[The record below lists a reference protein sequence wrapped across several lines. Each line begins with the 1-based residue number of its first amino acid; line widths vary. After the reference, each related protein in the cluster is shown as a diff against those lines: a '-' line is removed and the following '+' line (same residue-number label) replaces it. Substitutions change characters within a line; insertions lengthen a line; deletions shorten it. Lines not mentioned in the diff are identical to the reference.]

1 MPVVEEL
8 KRIVGK
14 LTGIG
19 RPAARE
25 LGRLARPPAPQLFRF
40 GDDGETP
47 NNHLPLVVYRRALK
61 LDEAFDPA
69 AVFED
74 TFARHGWRKSWRDG
88 IYEFRHFHT
97 ATHEV
102 LGIARGRVTVE
113 FGGSRGRE
121 ITLQAGDAVVLPAG
135 TGHRRVKATDDLLV
149 VGAYPTTGRYDE
161 PRPAE
166 ADHAAAVAS
175 IAKVKL
181 PRRDPVYGPEGPLL
195 ELWKNPPMR
204 RRQANGARR
213 AKVRAARRKAAKR
226 A

>member
-8 KRIVGK
+8 KRIVEK

-19 RPAARE
+19 RPSRRE

-40 GDDGETP
+40 RDDGETP

-74 TFARHGWRKSWRDG
+74 TFARHGWGKSWRDG
-88 IYEFRHFHT
+88 IYDFLHFHT

-102 LGIARGRVTVE
+102 LGVARGRVTVE
-113 FGGSRGRE
+113 FGGSSGRE
-121 ITLQAGDAVVLPAG
+121 ITLHAGDAVVLPAG
-135 TGHRRVKATDDLLV
+135 TGHRQIKASDDLLV
-149 VGAYPTTGRYDE
+149 VGAYPAAGRYDQ

-166 ADHAAAVAS
+166 ADHAAALAS
-175 IAKVKL
+175 IARVKL
-181 PRRDPVYGPEGPLL
+181 PRRDPVYGTQGPLL

-204 RRQANGARR
+204 RRQAIGARR
-213 AKVRAARRKAAKR
+213 AKVRAARRKRAAR

>member
-8 KRIVGK
+8 KRIVEK

-19 RPAARE
+19 RPPRRE

-40 GDDGETP
+40 RDDGETP
-47 NNHLPLVVYRRALK
+47 NNPLPLVVYRRALR

-69 AVFED
+69 AIFEE

-88 IYEFRHFHT
+88 IYDFRHFHT

-102 LGIARGRVTVE
+102 LGN
-113 FGGSRGRE
+113 
-121 ITLQAGDAVVLPAG
+121 AVVLPAG
-135 TGHRRVKATDDLLV
+135 TGHRRIKASADLLV
-149 VGAYPTTGRYDE
+149 VGAYPAAGRYDQ

-166 ADHAAAVAS
+166 VDHAAAVAS

-181 PRRDPVYGPEGPLL
+181 PRRDPVYGAQGPLL

-204 RRQANGARR
+204 RR
-213 AKVRAARRKAAKR
+213 AARRKRAKR